1 LKSTR
6 QHYHQRIVQVLEA
19 QFPETAEVQP
29 ELLAHHCTE
38 AGLIAEAIPYWQRA
52 GQRAIEHSAHLEAI
66 GHLTRG
72 LDVLTTLPDTP
83 TRAQHELTLQTALG
97 VPLLATKAFGAPEV
111 ERVYARAR
119 ELCHQVGATPQLFSV
134 LWGIWW
140 MYENRAEL
148 RTARELAEELL
159 TLAQHQQEPV
169 LLLQAQRA
177 MGQTLYWLGELTQAR
192 THLEHGITLYDPQQH
207 RASAFLYGQDPGVG
221 LRNFASLIL
230 WSLGYPE
237 QAVGRLNEAVALAH
251 EVSHPFSLAFA
262 LAFATWLHHY
272 RREGPATQARAERA
286 MALCRE
292 QGFAFFLAQQ
302 TALWGWALAE
312 QGHVEEGMAQM
323 RQGIAAYKE
332 VFGRQAT
339 GGEGERPYLL
349 ALLAD
354 AYGKVGQTQEG
365 LRVLDEALRA
375 AQKCVVWDGELY
387 RIKGELLWTQTA
399 MRHSGRSTAAAAPM
413 VAEVET
419 CFRQALDI
427 TRRQQAKSLEL
438 RAATSLARLWQQ
450 QGKRR
455 EAHELLASVYGWFTE
470 GFDTAD
476 LQEAKALLEELGR

>member
-1 LKSTR
+1 
-6 QHYHQRIVQVLEA
+6 
-19 QFPETAEVQP
+19 
-29 ELLAHHCTE
+29 
-38 AGLIAEAIPYWQRA
+38 
-52 GQRAIEHSAHLEAI
+52 
-66 GHLTRG
+66 
-72 LDVLTTLPDTP
+72 
-83 TRAQHELTLQTALG
+83 
-97 VPLLATKAFGAPEV
+97 
-111 ERVYARAR
+111 
-119 ELCHQVGATPQLFSV
+119 
-134 LWGIWW
+134 
-140 MYENRAEL
+140 
-148 RTARELAEELL
+148 
-159 TLAQHQQEPV
+159 
-169 LLLQAQRA
+169 